1 MVAEGIVAGE
11 LCDALINSYIF
22 RNLTVGNAY
31 VHSSG
36 LEIVDSK
43 SGVAR
48 IPSNLE
54 RIRAIGYAELNKR
67 IRKSCKVVNF
77 LPQVRQ
83 AETAPKKHLL

>member
-1 MVAEGIVAGE
+1 MVAEGIVAGG
-11 LCDALINSYIF
+11 LCDALIDSYLL
-22 RNLTVGNAY
+22 RNLTVSNAY

-36 LEIVDSK
+36 LEVIDSK

-54 RIRAIGYAELNKR
+54 RVGAIGHAGLNKG

-77 LPQVRQ
+77 LP
-83 AETAPKKHLL
+83 